1 MDFSPRLWFENI
13 NSQVQPKAADKHPSL
28 SERVEQVFATL
39 PDERTGSPY
48 TDAEVARMSLG
59 ALAEDEVEGMRPFR
73 IPSTTLDKIIALAG
87 AFGVDPAYFLDLEE
101 HPPIIDREALEIFQ
115 DETTSAIAR
124 ESNAVARSSFPS
136 SSSRPNRLRQI
147 LSQVP
152 SPSYALSLRQQVVV
166 RDHEY
171 PGPRLQG
178 RLRTPPPR

>member
-1 MDFSPRLWFENI
+1 MDFSPKAWFENV
-13 NSQVQPKAADKHPSL
+13 NSHVQLQAADKPPSL
-28 SERVEQVFATL
+28 SERVRQVFATL

-59 ALAEDEVEGMRPFR
+59 ALAEDEV
-73 IPSTTLDKIIALAG
+73 IALAG
-87 AFGVDPAYFLDLEE
+87 ALGVDPAYFLDLEE
-101 HPPIIDREALEIFQ
+101 QPPIIDREALEIFQ

-152 SPSYALSLRQQVVV
+152 SASHALSLRQQVVV